1 MPATPETPETPDIP
15 ALEQRRDSI
24 LAALTTLGDMRPGS
38 LVHRFMKCSKPTCRC
53 HDKDH
58 PGHGPYYVL
67 VRHVNGQRTSRSL
80 PQASATAVQAQVDA
94 FQRFRSLSAELVAV
108 SEQLA
113 DARLGLAADARPAAV
128 KKKPARSSSAPPS
141 KPNSPAS

>member
-1 MPATPETPETPDIP
+1 MPDTPETPDIP

-38 LVHRFMKCSKPTCRC
+38 LVHRFMKCGRPSCRC

-58 PGHGPYYVL
+58 PGHGPYYLL
-67 VRHVNGQRTSRSL
+67 VRHVKGKRTSRSL
-80 PQASATAVQAQVDA
+80 SEACVDTVQAQVDA

-113 DARLGLAADARPAAV
+113 DARLGPADPAHADPARKRPAHS
-128 KKKPARSSSAPPS
+128 RSAPPS
-141 KPNSPAS
+141 KPDSPAA

>member
-1 MPATPETPETPDIP
+1 MPATPESPDIP

-24 LAALTTLGDMRPGS
+24 LAALTTIGDMRPGS
-38 LVHRFMKCSKPTCRC
+38 LVRRFMKCSKPTCRC

-67 VRHVNGQRTSRSL
+67 ARNVNGKRTSRTV
-80 PQASATAVQAQVDA
+80 PDASVPAVQAQVDA
-94 FQRFRSLSAELVAV
+94 FQRFRRLSAELVAV

-113 DARLGLAADARPAAV
+113 DARLGPAAARSAAV

>member
-1 MPATPETPETPDIP
+1 MPDASETPDTL

-38 LVHRFMKCSKPTCRC
+38 LVHRFMKCSKPSCRC

-67 VRHVNGQRTSRSL
+67 VRHVKGKRTSRSL
-80 PQASATAVQAQVDA
+80 PEACVDTVQAQVDA

-108 SEQLA
+108 SERLA
-113 DARLGLAADARPAAV
+113 DARLGPAY
-128 KKKPARSSSAPPS
+128 PARSRSAPPS
-141 KPNSPAS
+141 KPKSPAA

>member
-1 MPATPETPETPDIP
+1 MPDTSEPPDIP

-38 LVHRFMKCSKPTCRC
+38 LVHRFMKCSKPSCRC
-53 HDKDH
+53 HAKDH

-67 VRHVNGQRTSRSL
+67 VRHVKGKRTSRSL
-80 PQASATAVQAQVDA
+80 PEACVDTVQAQVDA
-94 FQRFRSLSAELVAV
+94 FQRFRSLSAQLIAV

-113 DARLGLAADARPAAV
+113 DARLGPAD
-128 KKKPARSSSAPPS
+128 PARADPAGKRRARNRSAPPS
-141 KPNSPAS
+141 KPNSPAT